1 MKMFKK
7 LMAVALTAVMAVS
20 MLTGCALSDK
30 VTSEALEKA
39 LNKEQVQ
46 GTVDIDYKYDNDL
59 NNENTQTDYKYSS
72 ANYESTGK
80 KIWQNELDEGKKIV
94 ATTLDTL
101 KTYKNGET
109 NYVYVVVKVPEDAK
123 KVASWSASTAGTVHK
138 ELLNK
143 VKTSG
148 NGTKKNVDIDVYF
161 DDYKAEGAEKSTH
174 YAIVIA
180 KAAV

>member
-7 LMAVALTAVMAVS
+7 IMAVALTAVMAVS
-20 MLTGCALSDK
+20 MLTGCSFSENAKQNAL
-30 VTSEALEKA
+30 VKA
-39 LNKEQVQ
+39 
-46 GTVDIDYKYDNDL
+46 L
-59 NNENTQTDYKYSS
+59 NNENTQTAYKYSS

-80 KIWQNELDEGKKIV
+80 KIWQNELDEGKKIL

-161 DDYKAEGAEKSTH
+161 DDYKADGAEKSTH

>member
-20 MLTGCALSDK
+20 MLTGCSFSETAKQNAL
-30 VTSEALEKA
+30 VKA
-39 LNKEQVQ
+39 
-46 GTVDIDYKYDNDL
+46 L
-59 NNENTQTDYKYSS
+59 NNENTQIAYKYSS

-161 DDYKAEGAEKSTH
+161 DDYKADGAEKSTH

-180 KAAV
+180 KAAEVAA

>member
-20 MLTGCALSDK
+20 MLTGCSFSETAKQNAL
-30 VTSEALEKA
+30 VKA
-39 LNKEQVQ
+39 
-46 GTVDIDYKYDNDL
+46 L
-59 NNENTQTDYKYSS
+59 NNENTQTAYKYSS

-161 DDYKAEGAEKSTH
+161 DDYKADGAEKSTY

>member
-20 MLTGCALSDK
+20 MLTGCSFSETAKQNAL
-30 VTSEALEKA
+30 VKA
-39 LNKEQVQ
+39 
-46 GTVDIDYKYDNDL
+46 L
-59 NNENTQTDYKYSS
+59 NNENTQIAYKYSS

-161 DDYKAEGAEKSTH
+161 DDYKADGAEKSTH

>member
-20 MLTGCALSDK
+20 MLTGCSFSETAKQNAL
-30 VTSEALEKA
+30 VKA
-39 LNKEQVQ
+39 
-46 GTVDIDYKYDNDL
+46 L
-59 NNENTQTDYKYSS
+59 NNENTQTAYKYSS

-101 KTYKNGET
+101 KTYKDGET

-123 KVASWSASTAGTVHK
+123 KVASWSEQCQDFWQWHQ
-138 ELLNK
+138 E
-143 VKTSG
+143 
-148 NGTKKNVDIDVYF
+148 
-161 DDYKAEGAEKSTH
+161 EC
-174 YAIVIA
+174 
-180 KAAV
+180 

>member
-20 MLTGCALSDK
+20 MLTGCSF
-30 VTSEALEKA
+30 SETAKQKA
-39 LNKEQVQ
+39 LVKA
-46 GTVDIDYKYDNDL
+46 L
-59 NNENTQTDYKYSS
+59 NNENTQTAYKYSS
-72 ANYESTGK
+72 ENYESTGK

-123 KVASWSASTAGTVHK
+123 KVASWSASTAGTVHNA
-138 ELLNK
+138 LLNK

-161 DDYKAEGAEKSTH
+161 DSYKAQGDEKSTH

>member
-20 MLTGCALSDK
+20 MLTGCSFSETAKQNAL
-30 VTSEALEKA
+30 VKA
-39 LNKEQVQ
+39 
-46 GTVDIDYKYDNDL
+46 L
-59 NNENTQTDYKYSS
+59 NNENTQTAYKYSS

-80 KIWQNELDEGKKIV
+80 KIWQNELDEGKKIG

-123 KVASWSASTAGTVHK
+123 KVASWSASTAGIVHK

-161 DDYKAEGAEKSTH
+161 DDYKADGAEKSTH

-180 KAAV
+180 KAAEVAA

>member
-20 MLTGCALSDK
+20 MLTGCSFSETAKQNAL
-30 VTSEALEKA
+30 VKA
-39 LNKEQVQ
+39 LNNQ
-46 GTVDIDYKYDNDL
+46 
-59 NNENTQTDYKYSS
+59 NTQTAYKYSS

-123 KVASWSASTAGTVHK
+123 KVASWSASIAGTVHK

-161 DDYKAEGAEKSTH
+161 DDYKADGAEKSTH

-180 KAAV
+180 KAAEVAA

>member
-20 MLTGCALSDK
+20 MLTGCSFSETAKQNAL
-30 VTSEALEKA
+30 VKA
-39 LNKEQVQ
+39 
-46 GTVDIDYKYDNDL
+46 L

>member
-1 MKMFKK
+1 MFKK

-20 MLTGCALSDK
+20 MLTGCSFSETAKQNAL
-30 VTSEALEKA
+30 VKA
-39 LNKEQVQ
+39 
-46 GTVDIDYKYDNDL
+46 L
-59 NNENTQTDYKYSS
+59 NNENTQTAYKYSS

-94 ATTLDTL
+94 ATTLDIL

-161 DDYKAEGAEKSTH
+161 DDYKADGAEKSTH

-180 KAAV
+180 KAAEVAA

>member
-20 MLTGCALSDK
+20 MLTGCSFSETSKQNAL
-30 VTSEALEKA
+30 VKA
-39 LNKEQVQ
+39 
-46 GTVDIDYKYDNDL
+46 L
-59 NNENTQTDYKYSS
+59 NNENTQTAYKYSS

-80 KIWQNELDEGKKIV
+80 EIWQNELDEGKKIA

-161 DDYKAEGAEKSTH
+161 DDYKADGAEKSTH

>member
-20 MLTGCALSDK
+20 MLTGCSFSENAKQNAL
-30 VTSEALEKA
+30 VKA
-39 LNKEQVQ
+39 
-46 GTVDIDYKYDNDL
+46 L
-59 NNENTQTDYKYSS
+59 NNENTQTAYKYSS

-161 DDYKAEGAEKSTH
+161 DDYKADGAEKSTH

-180 KAAV
+180 KDAV

>member
-1 MKMFKK
+1 MFKK

-20 MLTGCALSDK
+20 MLTGCSFSETAKQNAL
-30 VTSEALEKA
+30 VKA
-39 LNKEQVQ
+39 
-46 GTVDIDYKYDNDL
+46 L
-59 NNENTQTDYKYSS
+59 NNENTQTAYKYSS

-123 KVASWSASTAGTVHK
+123 KVASWSASIAGTVHK

-161 DDYKAEGAEKSTH
+161 DDYKADGAEKSTH

>member
-20 MLTGCALSDK
+20 MLTGCSSETAKQNAL
-30 VTSEALEKA
+30 VKA
-39 LNKEQVQ
+39 
-46 GTVDIDYKYDNDL
+46 L
-59 NNENTQTDYKYSS
+59 NNENTQTAYKYSS

-94 ATTLDTL
+94 DTTLDNL

-138 ELLNK
+138 QLLNK

-161 DDYKAEGAEKSTH
+161 DDYKADGAEKSTH

>member
-1 MKMFKK
+1 MFKK

-20 MLTGCALSDK
+20 MLTGCAF
-30 VTSEALEKA
+30 SENAKQNALVKA
-39 LNKEQVQ
+39 
-46 GTVDIDYKYDNDL
+46 L
-59 NNENTQTDYKYSS
+59 NNENTQTAYKYSS

-80 KIWQNELDEGKKIV
+80 KIWQNELDEGEKIV

-101 KTYKNGET
+101 KTCKNGET

>member
-20 MLTGCALSDK
+20 MLTGCSFSETAKQNAL
-30 VTSEALEKA
+30 VKA
-39 LNKEQVQ
+39 LNNK
-46 GTVDIDYKYDNDL
+46 
-59 NNENTQTDYKYSS
+59 NTQTAYKYSS

-80 KIWQNELDEGKKIV
+80 GIWQNELDEGKKIV
-94 ATTLDTL
+94 ATTLDNL

-148 NGTKKNVDIDVYF
+148 DGTKKNVDIDVYF
-161 DDYKAEGAEKSTH
+161 DDYKADGAEKSTH

>member
-20 MLTGCALSDK
+20 MLTGCSFSETAKQNAL
-30 VTSEALEKA
+30 VKA
-39 LNKEQVQ
+39 
-46 GTVDIDYKYDNDL
+46 L
-59 NNENTQTDYKYSS
+59 NNENTQVAYKYSS

-80 KIWQNELDEGKKIV
+80 KIWDNELGKGEKIV

-138 ELLNK
+138 QLLNK

-148 NGTKKNVDIDVYF
+148 NGTKKNVDVDVYF
-161 DDYKAEGAEKSTH
+161 NDYKATGAEKTTH
-174 YAIVIA
+174 YAVVIA

>member
-20 MLTGCALSDK
+20 MLTGCSFSETAKQNAL
-30 VTSEALEKA
+30 VKA
-39 LNKEQVQ
+39 
-46 GTVDIDYKYDNDL
+46 L
-59 NNENTQTDYKYSS
+59 NNENTQTVYKYSS

-101 KTYKNGET
+101 KAYKDGET

-123 KVASWSASTAGTVHK
+123 KVASWSASTAGTVHNA
-138 ELLNK
+138 LLNK

-161 DDYKAEGAEKSTH
+161 DSYKAQGDEKSTH

>member
-20 MLTGCALSDK
+20 MLTGCSFSENAKQNAL
-30 VTSEALEKA
+30 VKA
-39 LNKEQVQ
+39 
-46 GTVDIDYKYDNDL
+46 L
-59 NNENTQTDYKYSS
+59 NNENTQTAYKYSS

-161 DDYKAEGAEKSTH
+161 DDYKVEGAEKSTH

>member
-20 MLTGCALSDK
+20 MLTGCSFSETAKQNAL
-30 VTSEALEKA
+30 VKA
-39 LNKEQVQ
+39 
-46 GTVDIDYKYDNDL
+46 L
-59 NNENTQTDYKYSS
+59 NNENTQTAYKYSS

-80 KIWQNELDEGKKIV
+80 KIWQNELDEGKKIA
-94 ATTLDTL
+94 ATTLDNL

-161 DDYKAEGAEKSTH
+161 DDYKADGAESTH

>member
-20 MLTGCALSDK
+20 MLTGCSFSETAKQNAL
-30 VTSEALEKA
+30 VKA
-39 LNKEQVQ
+39 
-46 GTVDIDYKYDNDL
+46 L
-59 NNENTQTDYKYSS
+59 NNENTQTAYKYSS
-72 ANYESTGK
+72 AKYESTGK

-101 KTYKNGET
+101 KTYKDGET

-138 ELLNK
+138 ALLNK

-161 DDYKAEGAEKSTH
+161 DSYKAQDDEKSTH

>member
-1 MKMFKK
+1 MFKK
-7 LMAVALTAVMAVS
+7 LMTVALTAVMAVS
-20 MLTGCALSDK
+20 MLTGCSFSETAKQNAL
-30 VTSEALEKA
+30 VKA
-39 LNKEQVQ
+39 
-46 GTVDIDYKYDNDL
+46 L
-59 NNENTQTDYKYSS
+59 NNENTQTAYKYSS

-161 DDYKAEGAEKSTH
+161 DDYKADGAEKSTH

-180 KAAV
+180 KAAEVAA

>member
-20 MLTGCALSDK
+20 MLTGCSFSETAKQNAL
-30 VTSEALEKA
+30 VKA
-39 LNKEQVQ
+39 
-46 GTVDIDYKYDNDL
+46 L

-80 KIWQNELDEGKKIV
+80 KIWQNELDEGKKIE
-94 ATTLDTL
+94 ATTLNTL

-123 KVASWSASTAGTVHK
+123 KVASWSASTAGIVHK
-138 ELLNK
+138 ALLNK

-161 DDYKAEGAEKSTH
+161 DDYKAQGDEKSTH

>member
-20 MLTGCALSDK
+20 MLTGCSFSETAKQNAL
-30 VTSEALEKA
+30 VKA
-39 LNKEQVQ
+39 
-46 GTVDIDYKYDNDL
+46 L
-59 NNENTQTDYKYSS
+59 NNENTQPAYKYSS
-72 ANYESTGK
+72 ANYEATGK
-80 KIWQNELDEGKKIV
+80 KIWQNELGEGKKIV

-123 KVASWSASTAGTVHK
+123 KVASWSASTAGTVHSA
-138 ELLNK
+138 LLNK

-161 DDYKAEGAEKSTH
+161 DSYKAQGDEKSTH